1 MKLSKDKIF
10 NYIKRYAI
18 LCIGLFLYAFAFN
31 LFMVPNNFVVGGVS
45 GISIILYKF
54 LGFDTSITV
63 SILSTF
69 LLIIGFIFC
78 NKDRMYSSVAS
89 TFLLPIFIEITSYF
103 TNLITLDI
111 SLLLSSVYCSILV
124 GVAVGLVYK
133 VGFST
138 GGTDILYWIIE
149 KYIKKSTGS
158 LMIMV
163 EGVII
168 FVGALV
174 FGFQRLMY
182 SLIILFIMSRLSD
195 KLVIGIS
202 DSKLLCIIPYK
213 YDEINEFLN
222 SLSFVRSVRLMT
234 DSGKDVIYCIVTS
247 KDYPLVYEGIRKI
260 DKKAFLSV
268 NNTYETKGGYSYE

>member
-54 LGFDTSITV
+54 LGLDTSLTV
-63 SILSTF
+63 SVLSTF

-111 SLLLSSVYCSILV
+111 SLLLSSIYCSILV

-158 LMIMV
+158 LMVMV
-163 EGVII
+163 E
-168 FVGALV
+168 
-174 FGFQRLMY
+174 
-182 SLIILFIMSRLSD
+182 
-195 KLVIGIS
+195 
-202 DSKLLCIIPYK
+202 
-213 YDEINEFLN
+213 E
-222 SLSFVRSVRLMT
+222 
-234 DSGKDVIYCIVTS
+234 
-247 KDYPLVYEGIRKI
+247 
-260 DKKAFLSV
+260 
-268 NNTYETKGGYSYE
+268 

>member
-1 MKLSKDKIF
+1 MKLSKEKIF
-10 NYIKRYAI
+10 NYVKRYAI

-54 LGFDTSITV
+54 LGFDTSLTV

-89 TFLLPIFIEITSYF
+89 TFLLPVFIEITSYF

-149 KYIKKSTGS
+149 KYIKKSTGT
-158 LMIMV
+158 LMVMV
-163 EGVII
+163 EGIII
-168 FVGALV
+168 FIGALV

-202 DSKLLCIIPYK
+202 DSKLLCIIPHK
-213 YDEINEFLN
+213 YDEINMFLN

-234 DSGKDVIYCIVTS
+234 ESGKDVIYCIVSS
-247 KDYPLVYEGIRKI
+247 KDYGLVYEGIRKI

>member
-54 LGFDTSITV
+54 LGLDTSLTV
-63 SILSTF
+63 SVLSTF

-111 SLLLSSVYCSILV
+111 SLLLSSIYCSILV

-158 LMIMV
+158 LMVMV

-202 DSKLLCIIPYK
+202 DSKLLCIVPYK
-213 YDEINEFLN
+213 YDAVNEFLN
-222 SLSFVRSVRLMT
+222 SLSFVKSVRLMT
-234 DSGKDVIYCIVTS
+234 ESGKDVIYCVVTS
-247 KDYPLVYEGIRKI
+247 RDYRLVYDGIRKI

>member
-1 MKLSKDKIF
+1 MKLSNDKIF

-54 LGFDTSITV
+54 LGFDTSLTV

-89 TFLLPIFIEITSYF
+89 TFLLPVFIEITSYF

-111 SLLLSSVYCSILV
+111 SLLLSSIYCSILV

-149 KYIKKSTGS
+149 KYIKKSTGT
-158 LMIMV
+158 LMVMV
-163 EGVII
+163 EGIII
-168 FVGALV
+168 FIGALV

-213 YDEINEFLN
+213 YDEISEFLN
-222 SLSFVRSVRLMT
+222 GLSFVKSVRLMT
-234 DSGKDVIYCIVTS
+234 ESGKDVIYCVVTS
-247 KDYPLVYEGIRKI
+247 KDYRLVYEGIRKI